1 MEILILINSQMPF
14 NKKSHPEMRSVFRY
28 KMYILFIEEFSSL

>member
-1 MEILILINSQMPF
+1 MILKEMEILILINSEIPY

-28 KMYILFIEEFSSL
+28 GMYIY